1 MIYQERLLLS
11 PMDRKEV
18 FMVENPSRSKLL
30 PLVIIPVLGLLVL
43 ALCYAGYFAV
53 YMFVESA
60 FFSNDPMSVPAGIIR
75 NSYTALLI
83 AVYFLLLRTKIRDLA
98 KAIILFGPLTMLI
111 IALILSLYKTPL
123 LAALS
128 ALVVTACCI
137 YLLYRYKKPWFY
149 YYAAALSVVAAI
161 FYAWPRE

>member
-1 MIYQERLLLS
+1 MIYQARLLLS
-11 PMDRKEV
+11 QMDRKEV
-18 FMVENPSRSKLL
+18 FMVENPSRFKLL

-53 YMFVESA
+53 YMFIESL
-60 FFSNDPMSVPAGIIR
+60 FYPNNPTSVPAGIIR

-83 AVYFLLLRTKIRDLA
+83 AVYFLLHRTKIRDLA

-111 IALILSLYKTPL
+111 IALILALYKTLL

-128 ALVVTACCI
+128 ALVVTTCCI

>member
-30 PLVIIPVLGLLVL
+30 PLVIIPVLGLFVL

-53 YMFVESA
+53 YMFIESL
-60 FFSNDPMSVPAGIIR
+60 FYSNNPTSVPAGIIR
-75 NSYTALLI
+75 NSYTAFLI

-111 IALILSLYKTPL
+111 IALILALYKTPL

>member
-1 MIYQERLLLS
+1 
-11 PMDRKEV
+11 MDHKEV
-18 FMVENPSRSKLL
+18 FMEKSAVRSRLL
-30 PLVIIPVLGLLVL
+30 PLVIIPVFGLFVL

-53 YMFVESA
+53 YMFVESV
-60 FFSNDPMSVPAGIIR
+60 FFPSDPMSVPAGTIR

-83 AVYFLLLRTKIRDLA
+83 AVYLLLLRIKIRDLA

-111 IALILSLYKTPL
+111 IALILALYKTPL

-128 ALVVTACCI
+128 AVVVTACCI

-161 FYAWPRE
+161 FYAWPRN